1 MPSYVEQNLIK
12 DERVLYVARVSLW
25 TEWRLIA
32 LGLVLLAAF
41 GLGLVFL
48 VAAWVRYRSTELAVT
63 SRRVVAKFGFVSRR
77 TIEMNLAKVETVQ
90 VEQSV
95 AGRLFDFGS
104 LIISGA
110 GIPQEPIPG
119 ISQPMEF
126 RRRLLEAQDGA
137 RAA

>member
-1 MPSYVEQNLIK
+1 MPSYIEQSLIK
-12 DERVLYVARVSLW
+12 DERVLYVARISLW
-25 TEWRLIA
+25 TEWQLIA
-32 LGLVLLAAF
+32 LGILFLAAF

-48 VAAWVRYRSTELAVT
+48 GAAWVRYRSTELAVT
-63 SRRVVAKFGFVSRR
+63 SRRVVAKFGFIRRR

-126 RRRLLEAQDGA
+126 RRRLLEAQDAGHA
-137 RAA
+137 R